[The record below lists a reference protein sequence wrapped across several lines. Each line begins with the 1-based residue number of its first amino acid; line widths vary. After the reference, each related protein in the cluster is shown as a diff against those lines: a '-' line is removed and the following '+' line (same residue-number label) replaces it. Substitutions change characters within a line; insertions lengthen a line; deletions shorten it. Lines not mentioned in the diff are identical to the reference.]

1 MTFGE
6 YREQA
11 IKCAVYPNKGKNI
24 GYPLLGLIG
33 ETGEVAE
40 KIKKMIR
47 DDDGILTDNR
57 RAAIR
62 KELGDV
68 LWYTQAVSFEIGIC
82 PDVFFDEVPIS
93 SNTGFENVLFELNR
107 NVSAVSEEC
116 RAVASSG
123 EAIYGCILSIL
134 DCVSNLAE
142 LINTNLDTVAQ
153 ENLDK
158 LFDRLDRGVIKGDG
172 DNR

>member
-6 YREQA
+6 YQKQA
-11 IKCAVYPNKGKNI
+11 IKCAQYPNKGKNI
-24 GYPLLGLIG
+24 TYPLLGLIG

-47 DDDGILTDNR
+47 DDNGILTDDR
-57 RAAIR
+57 RAAIS

-68 LWYTQAVSFEIGIC
+68 LWYTQAVSFEKRIC
-82 PDVFFDEVPIS
+82 PAICLKQNPHSIS
-93 SNTGFENVLFELNR
+93 GFENNLFDLQEYVYFL
-107 NVSAVSEEC
+107 AKEC
-116 RAVASSG
+116 RAVACSG
-123 EAIYGCILSIL
+123 DSVYHSIVCIIECVNRLALSIDMSL
-134 DCVSNLAE
+134 
-142 LINTNLDTVAQ
+142 NTIAQ

-158 LFDRLDRGVIKGDG
+158 LFSRLERGTIKGDG